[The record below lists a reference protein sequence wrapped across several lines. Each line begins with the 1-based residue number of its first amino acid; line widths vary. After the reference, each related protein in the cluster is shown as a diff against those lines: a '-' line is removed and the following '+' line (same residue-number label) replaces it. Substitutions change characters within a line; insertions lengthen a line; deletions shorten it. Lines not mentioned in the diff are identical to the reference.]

1 MKPHSLSILC
11 HLRRSKQALTLL
23 LLPFLLVY
31 ANGMATA
38 WLIYECEWEDI
49 LTHHF
54 QTLIP
59 NNASNKELGRAYIC
73 QILDKNFGQDPTQ
86 PKPPITVPELRAVI
100 ALRSIHS
107 PSRFFLQKLVIPT
120 SEGMPLLGSPQ
131 EIFHPP
137 SVC

>member
-1 MKPHSLSILC
+1 MHHSTHSIFRR
-11 HLRRSKQALTLL
+11 LRQSQQAIAML

-54 QTLIP
+54 QTLTP
-59 NNASNKELGRAYIC
+59 DDASNKELGRAYVC

-86 PKPPITVPELRAVI
+86 PKPPVTVPELRAVL
-100 ALRSIHS
+100 ALQHS
-107 PSRFFLQKLVIPT
+107 TPSPQFSPKKLIMPP
-120 SEGMPLLGSPQ
+120 SEGSILLGCPQ